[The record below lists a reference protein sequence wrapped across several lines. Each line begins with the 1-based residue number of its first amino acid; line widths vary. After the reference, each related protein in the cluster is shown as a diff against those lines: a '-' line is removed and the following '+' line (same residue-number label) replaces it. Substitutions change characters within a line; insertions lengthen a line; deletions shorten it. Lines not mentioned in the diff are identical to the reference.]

1 MEVVGDSIEGVEVLV
16 EAHRQGLT
24 RRSPKGEAH
33 AETINGACIDMIWRS
48 KDHHGA
54 VCLASGHQMMLI
66 RRALSSIPRSGFGCG
81 KENFSIF
88 GSYFLPQNLYLDP
101 IPDRNLGKKCPTPT
115 P

>member
-54 VCLASGHQMMLI
+54 V
-66 RRALSSIPRSGFGCG
+66 FF
-81 KENFSIF
+81 FSIRTPDDVNSQSSVLH
-88 GSYFLPQNLYLDP
+88 SYILDL
-101 IPDRNLGKKCPTPT
+101 ICYSN
-115 P
+115 